1 MAHGLFYPRVGW
13 YVSPMPGWYTSPMNE
28 MEQLQ
33 DLIVSISPT
42 DGSARDR
49 ALVRQAQLTKPAGSL
64 GRLEEISVWLAEIY
78 GTEKPVIAG
87 KTVIVCAGD
96 HGVTREGISAYPSEV
111 TPAMVQNFLAGG
123 AAVSA
128 IARVVG
134 AKVMVLDVG
143 VNADL
148 PDHADLIRAKVRR
161 GTGNIAKEPAMTQ
174 LETAQAILAGAN
186 AAKLAIENGANLLA
200 AGDMGI
206 GNTTPSA
213 ALTAWLTG
221 KDAIEV
227 TGRGTGIDIITLSR
241 KVSIIELV
249 LDGAREA
256 GLEPDDALGAL
267 EVMGGLEIAAMVGVM
282 LQGARAKVPVIVDGF
297 IAGAAA
303 LVACSLS
310 DRVCNYLTASHVS
323 QEPGHRIQLEHLK
336 LQPLFDYGLRLGEGT
351 GALLAMPVLE
361 AAARTLSEMAT
372 FAEASVPDRPN

>member
-1 MAHGLFYPRVGW
+1 
-13 YVSPMPGWYTSPMNE
+13 MNE
-28 MEQLQ
+28 FEQLRA
-33 DLIVSISPT
+33 LISSITPT
-42 DGSARDR
+42 DQSARDR
-49 ALVRQAQLTKPAGSL
+49 ARVRQAQLTKPAGSL
-64 GRLEEISVWLAEIY
+64 GRLEDIGLWLAGIY

-87 KTVIVCAGD
+87 KAVIVCAGD
-96 HGVTREGISAYPSEV
+96 HGVTQEGISAYPSAV

-128 IARVVG
+128 IARVVN
-134 AKVMVLDVG
+134 ARVLVLDVG

-148 PDHADLIRAKVRR
+148 PDHADLIRAKVRH

-186 AAKLAIENGANLLA
+186 AAKLAIKNGANLLA

-221 KDAIEV
+221 KDVIEV
-227 TGRGTGIDIITLSR
+227 TGRGTGIDVVTLSR
-241 KVSIIELV
+241 KISIVELV
-249 LDGAREA
+249 LDNAREA
-256 GLEPDDALGAL
+256 GLEPDDALAAL

-282 LQGARAKVPVIVDGF
+282 LQGASAKIPVIVDGF

-303 LVACSLS
+303 LVACGISSIVQEYLS
-310 DRVCNYLTASHVS
+310 ASHVS
-323 QEPGHRIQLEHLK
+323 QEPGHRIQLAHLK
-336 LQPLFDYGLRLGEGT
+336 LEPLFDYGLRLGEGT

-361 AAARTLSEMAT
+361 AAARTLTEMAT
-372 FAEASVPDRPN
+372 FGEAGVPNKP

>member
-1 MAHGLFYPRVGW
+1 M
-13 YVSPMPGWYTSPMNE
+13 TE
-28 MEQLQ
+28 IEQLQ
-33 DLIVSISPT
+33 NLISSIKPT
-42 DGSARDR
+42 DQSARDR
-49 ALVRQAQLTKPAGSL
+49 AVIRQAQLTKPAGSL
-64 GRLEEISVWLAEIY
+64 GRLEEISVWLAGIY

-87 KTVIVCAGD
+87 KAVVVCAGD
-96 HGVTREGISAYPSEV
+96 HGVTLEGVSAYPSEV

-128 IARVVG
+128 IARVVN
-134 AKVMVLDVG
+134 AKVLVLDVG

-148 PDHADLIRAKVRR
+148 PDHADLIQAKVRR
-161 GTGNIAKEPAMTQ
+161 GTGNIAREPAMTQ
-174 LETAQAILAGAN
+174 LETAKAILAGAN
-186 AAKLAIENGANLLA
+186 AASRAIAEGANLLA

-221 KDAIEV
+221 KDVIEV
-227 TGRGTGIDIITLSR
+227 TGRGTGIDVTTLSR
-241 KVSIIELV
+241 KISIIELI

-282 LQGARAKVPVIVDGF
+282 LQGASAKIPVIVDGF

-303 LVACSLS
+303 LVACSLQS
-310 DRVCNYLTASHVS
+310 TVLEYLTASHVS

-336 LQPLFDYGLRLGEGT
+336 LMPLFDYGLRLGEGT

-361 AAARTLSEMAT
+361 AAARTLTEMAT
-372 FAEASVPDRPN
+372 FSEAGVSDKA

>member
-1 MAHGLFYPRVGW
+1 
-13 YVSPMPGWYTSPMNE
+13 MNE

-310 DRVCNYLTASHVS
+310 DRVCNYLTNSS
-323 QEPGHRIQLEHLK
+323 I
-336 LQPLFDYGLRLGEGT
+336 
-351 GALLAMPVLE
+351 
-361 AAARTLSEMAT
+361 
-372 FAEASVPDRPN
+372 

>member
-1 MAHGLFYPRVGW
+1 
-13 YVSPMPGWYTSPMNE
+13 MNE
-28 MEQLQ
+28 LEQLQ
-33 DLIVSISPT
+33 QLIDSIKPT
-42 DGSARDR
+42 DQSARDR

-64 GRLEEISVWLAEIY
+64 GRLEEISVWLAGIY

-87 KTVIVCAGD
+87 KAVIVCAGD
-96 HGVTREGISAYPSEV
+96 HGVTLEGVSAYPSEV

-128 IARVVG
+128 IARVVN
-134 AKVMVLDVG
+134 AKVLVLDVG

-148 PDHADLIRAKVRR
+148 PDHTDLIKTKVRR
-161 GTGNIAKEPAMTQ
+161 GTGNIAREPAMTQ

-186 AAKLAIENGANLLA
+186 AAKRAIAQGANLLA

-227 TGRGTGIDIITLSR
+227 TGRGTGIDVTTLSR
-241 KVSIIELV
+241 KVSIVELI

-256 GLEPDDALGAL
+256 GLEPDDAMAAL

-282 LQGARAKVPVIVDGF
+282 LQGASAKIPVIVDGF

-303 LVACSLS
+303 LVACSLQGN
-310 DRVCNYLTASHVS
+310 VLEYLTASHVS
-323 QEPGHRIQLEHLK
+323 QEPGHKVQLEHLK
-336 LQPLFDYGLRLGEGT
+336 LSPLFDYGLRLGEGT

-361 AAARTLSEMAT
+361 AAARTLTEMAT
-372 FAEASVPDRPN
+372 FAEANVPTQN